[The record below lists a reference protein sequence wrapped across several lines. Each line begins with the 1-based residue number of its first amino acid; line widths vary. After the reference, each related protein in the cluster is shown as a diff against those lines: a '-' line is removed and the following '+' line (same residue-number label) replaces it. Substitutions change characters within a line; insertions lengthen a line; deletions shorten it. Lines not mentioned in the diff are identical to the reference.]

1 MRRMRP
7 DSQFLGYRVAQGS
20 KSTARSL
27 PGVGQGGSACTWEAA
42 RDHSL
47 YVQTSLSDRTG
58 MFTCRNSLSGPPPR
72 IALGP
77 KFFCTEEKCRPWNGL
92 SSIVPWQTQEDGFP
106 LAL

>member
-47 YVQTSLSDRTG
+47 YVP
-58 MFTCRNSLSGPPPR
+58 NIP
-72 IALGP
+72 
-77 KFFCTEEKCRPWNGL
+77 E
-92 SSIVPWQTQEDGFP
+92 
-106 LAL
+106 